1 MSAEIYNI
9 KLLSGQELVAEL
21 VLRQDD
27 KVVLKYP
34 LYIITQV
41 VGEAQP
47 VISLARYCPFSEISE
62 IVLNKSAIAV
72 MTKARDSMK
81 DFYYANLEYIMKF
94 LEEKLDD
101 KLDRATREIYKEME
115 ESEEELPDILSDMI
129 KPDTS
134 KLN

>member
-9 KLLSGQELVAEL
+9 KLLSGQELVAEY
-21 VLRQDD
+21 VFRQDD
-27 KVVLKYP
+27 KVVFKYP

-62 IVLNKSAIAV
+62 IALNKSAIAV
-72 MTKARDSMK
+72 MTKVRDSMK

-101 KLDRATREIYKEME
+101 KLTRATKEIYKEME
-115 ESEEELPDILSDMI
+115 ESEEEIPDILSDMI
-129 KPDTS
+129 KPDIS